1 MKTFVAYQVA
11 LELVTDL
18 KPIVETLSRHDSN
31 LADQIKRA
39 STSVVLNLSEGASR
53 QKGNKRRAYEIAN
66 GEAREVVGC
75 LDCAMAW
82 GYIGD
87 VMPVRAKLDRL
98 LGLCWGLTHARR

>member
-11 LELVTDL
+11 LELVADL
-18 KPIVETLSRHDSN
+18 RPIVETLSKHDSN
-31 LADQIKRA
+31 LADQIRRA

-82 GYIGD
+82 GYISD
-87 VMPVRAKLDRL
+87 AAAIRVKLDRL